1 MDIFKIIIICIVSTV
16 LCVVLRPYKS
26 EYSVLI
32 AILTA
37 VLVLIFVLKSLIS
50 PLNLIADKII
60 SAGVEIKY
68 FKVALKAVGIGYV
81 TSFAAD
87 ICKDAGQ
94 TSLSSICE
102 TAGKCAIFV
111 LSVPLLISVCDMAL
125 GFIK

>member
-94 TSLSSICE
+94 ISLSSLCE

-111 LSVPLLISVCDMAL
+111 LSIPLLISVCDMAL

>member
-1 MDIFKIIIICIVSTV
+1 MEIFKIVIICIISTIF
-16 LCVVLRPYKS
+16 CVILRPYKS

-37 VLVLIFVLKSLIS
+37 VLVLIFILKSLIS
-50 PLNLIADKII
+50 PLNLIVEKII
-60 SAGVEIKY
+60 SSGVEIKY
-68 FKVALKAVGIGYV
+68 FKTALKAVGIGYV

-94 TSLSSICE
+94 TSLSSLCE
-102 TAGKCAIFV
+102 TAGKCGIFV
-111 LSVPLLISVCDMAL
+111 LSVPLVISVCDMAL